1 MAMAMK
7 TSEAIYQQAI
17 EQLQQLID
25 TATRQGVQ
33 EPHAAALATADR
45 YAHPS
50 VRMVYVVAV
59 EEPGVLFFAN
69 LQSGK
74 GQQLLDNPRAG
85 LCFFWRELQEQVT
98 LEGDVVLQSTEVADS
113 YWRKRS
119 REAQL
124 AAWAFPQG
132 TAAPGKGELRQQV
145 RQLEQTLGFEPVPR
159 SPNWCAFRLLPERIE
174 FWPTGWQRMR
184 ERTRYLKGTD
194 GLWSEEVLT
203 P

>member
-1 MAMAMK
+1 M
-7 TSEAIYQQAI
+7 TNQEASYQQAV
-17 EQLQQLID
+17 ERLQLLID
-25 TATRQGVQ
+25 TATSQGVQ

-59 EEPGVLFFAN
+59 EEAGLLFFVN
-69 LQSGK
+69 MESGK
-74 GQQLLDNPRAG
+74 GQQLLDNPRAA

-98 LEGDVVLQSTEVADS
+98 LEGDIQMQSIEVADE

-119 REAQL
+119 RAAQL

-132 TAAPGKGELRQQV
+132 AAAPDKAELRQQV
-145 RQLEQTLGFEPVPR
+145 RQLEQTLGFEAVPR
-159 SPNWCAFRLLPERIE
+159 SPNWCALRLLPERIE
-174 FWPTGWQRMR
+174 FWPSGWQRVR
-184 ERTRYLKGTD
+184 ERTRYLKGED
-194 GLWSEEVLT
+194 GHWTVEALT

>member
-1 MAMAMK
+1 MK
-7 TSEAIYQQAI
+7 SSEAIYREALEHLRRLI
-17 EQLQQLID
+17 EHA
-25 TATRQGVQ
+25 TAQGVG
-33 EPHAAALATADR
+33 EAHAAALATADR

-50 VRMVYVVAV
+50 VRMVYIDAV
-59 EEPGVLFFAN
+59 EQPGLLFFTPVE
-69 LQSGK
+69 SGK
-74 GQQLLDNPRAG
+74 GRQLIDNPRAG

-98 LEGDVVLQSTEVADS
+98 LEGDVVLLPSEIADS
-113 YWRKRS
+113 YWRKRP

-124 AAWAFPQG
+124 AAWAFAQG
-132 TAAPGKGELRQQV
+132 GPAPEKGELRRQV

-184 ERTRYLKGTD
+184 ERVRYLKGAD
-194 GLWSEEVLT
+194 GLWSEQALT

>member
-1 MAMAMK
+1 MK
-7 TSEAIYQQAI
+7 NHDAPFQQAI
-17 EQLQQLID
+17 ERLQLLID
-25 TATRQGVQ
+25 TATSQGVQ

-45 YAHPS
+45 HAHPS

-59 EEPGVLFFAN
+59 EEAGLLFFAN
-69 LQSGK
+69 IESGK
-74 GQQLLDNPRAG
+74 GQQLLDNPRAS

-98 LEGDVVLQSTEVADS
+98 LEGDIMLQSIAVADD

-124 AAWAFPQG
+124 ATWAATQG
-132 TAAPGKGELRQQV
+132 APAAKKGELRQQV
-145 RQLEQTLGFEPVPR
+145 RQLEQALGFEPVPR

-174 FWPTGWQRMR
+174 FWPSGWQRLR
-184 ERTRYLKGTD
+184 ERVRYQKDAQGQWTRELV
-194 GLWSEEVLT
+194 S

>member
-1 MAMAMK
+1 MK

-17 EQLQQLID
+17 EHLQQLIG
-25 TATRQGVQ
+25 TATGQGVQ

-50 VRMVYVVAV
+50 VRMVYIVAV

-132 TAAPGKGELRQQV
+132 SVAPDRGELRQQV

-184 ERTRYLKGTD
+184 ERTRYLKGAD

>member
-1 MAMAMK
+1 MK
-7 TSEAIYQQAI
+7 TSDEIYQQAI
-17 EQLQQLID
+17 EQLQRLID
-25 TATRQGVQ
+25 TAATQGVQ

-59 EEPGVLFFAN
+59 EPPGLVFFAN
-69 LQSGK
+69 VESGK
-74 GQQLLDNPRAG
+74 GQQLIDNPRAA
-85 LCFFWRELQEQVT
+85 LCFFWRDLQEQVT
-98 LEGDVVLQSTEVADS
+98 LEGDVTLLSSEVADS

-132 TAAPGKGELRQQV
+132 SAAPEEKGELRQQV
-145 RQLEQTLGFEPVPR
+145 RQLEQAFGFEPVPR
-159 SPNWCAFRLLPERIE
+159 SPSWSAFRLLPERIE

-184 ERTRYLKGTD
+184 ERTRYGKGVD
-194 GLWSEEVLT
+194 GLWSEETLT

>member
-1 MAMAMK
+1 MK
-7 TSEAIYQQAI
+7 TSDAIYQQAI
-17 EQLQQLID
+17 EQLQRLID
-25 TATRQGVQ
+25 SATAQGIQ

-59 EEPGVLFFAN
+59 EELGLVFLAN
-69 LQSGK
+69 LESGK
-74 GQQLLDNPRAG
+74 GQQLVDNPRAA

-98 LEGDVVLQSTEVADS
+98 LEGDVRLLSSQVADN

-132 TAAPGKGELRQQV
+132 KPAPDKGELRQQV
-145 RQLEQTLGFEPVPR
+145 RQLEQALGFEQVPR
-159 SPNWCAFRLLPERIE
+159 SPSWSAFRLLPERIE
-174 FWPTGWQRMR
+174 FWPTGWQRVR
-184 ERTRYLKGTD
+184 ERTRYCKGED
-194 GLWSEEVLT
+194 GLWSEQTLT